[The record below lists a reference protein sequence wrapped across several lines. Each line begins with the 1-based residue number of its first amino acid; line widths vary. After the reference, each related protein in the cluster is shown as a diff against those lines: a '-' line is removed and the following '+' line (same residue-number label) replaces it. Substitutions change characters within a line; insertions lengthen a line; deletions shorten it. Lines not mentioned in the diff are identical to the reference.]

1 MACKAHEKFDNT
13 NFTQLCVRAMGQ
25 LWRRSIDTSLTL
37 MMPGVRTMDLMFLK
51 YNMPLLYQSKSFA
64 LKVIRELRILLERI
78 LDHFEPQFLG
88 SRYNRAF

>member
-1 MACKAHEKFDNT
+1 MEEIYRHFTNT
-13 NFTQLCVRAMGQ
+13 DDA
-25 LWRRSIDTSLTL
+25 
-37 MMPGVRTMDLMFLK
+37 GVRTMDLMFLE